1 MSADWLVKGG
11 KIEAVTIARG
21 PFRAEILNLGASL
34 RSLDVPDR
42 NGDSAN
48 ITLGYQDVE
57 EYRGHPRFY
66 GAIAGRYANRIGG
79 ATFSLDGRSYT
90 LPANNGPNN
99 LHSGPLGLDQSF
111 WDVTHEDAHSVT
123 YSTLSPD
130 GANGFPGTLHVD
142 VAYVLE
148 EDGLAITFTATTD
161 AATVVNLTHHAYFNL
176 AGEASASA
184 ILDHWL
190 QIPASRTT
198 PTDPSMV
205 PTGAFAD
212 VAGGPFDFRS
222 PKPIGRDIGADDVQL
237 KQGRGYDHNFVLD
250 TPAGRIRR
258 VATVFDPGTGRV
270 LEVHSDQPGVQLYT
284 GNHLAGGAP
293 GTSGVSYP
301 SRGGFCLEPQNFPD
315 APNKPNFPSARL
327 NPGQKYTHAMAFRF
341 RTAADQSE
349 AFPG

>member
-1 MSADWLVKGG
+1 MSGWLVQGG
-11 KIEAVTIARG
+11 TIETVTIARG
-21 PFRAEILNLGASL
+21 PFRAELMNLGAAL

-48 ITLGYQDVE
+48 VTLGYADLE

-66 GAIAGRYANRIGG
+66 GAVAGRYANRIGG
-79 ATFSLDGRSYT
+79 ARFSLDGRAYT
-90 LPANNGPNN
+90 LPKNNGENN
-99 LHSGPLGLDQSF
+99 LHSGPLGFDQIF
-111 WDVTHEDAHSVT
+111 WDVTHRDDHSVT

-130 GANGFPGTLHVD
+130 GTNGFPGNLHVD

-161 AATVVNLTHHAYFNL
+161 SATVVNLTHHAYFNL
-176 AGEASASA
+176 AGEASGGDV
-184 ILDHWL
+184 LGQWL

-198 PTDPSMV
+198 PTDATMV

-212 VAGGPFDFRS
+212 VADGPFDFRKG
-222 PKPIGRDIGADDVQL
+222 KPLGRDIGQQDIQL
-237 KQGRGYDHNFVLD
+237 IQGHGYDHNFVLD
-250 TPAGRIRR
+250 APAGRIRR
-258 VATVFDPGTGRV
+258 VATAFDPGTGRV

-284 GNHLAGGAP
+284 GNHLAGGAA
-293 GTSGVSYP
+293 GTSGANYP

-341 RTAADQSE
+341 RTAADEGE
-349 AFPG
+349 AFPA